1 MHPTDVRPAR
11 QPAPVRTRPRRRRG
25 ILALLAGLCGLASAG
40 LTYLGLT
47 ELTTPSFPPAMTA
60 PAPATVSPTAGTTT
74 GGPARLGAV
83 SWPAD
88 GFSAADISGVG
99 VVVGPGATRP
109 VPIASVAKLMTA
121 YVILHDHP
129 AAGRG
134 IGAGDHGPAVGGGR
148 LPSAGS

>member
-11 QPAPVRTRPRRRRG
+11 EPAPAPARTARRRPRG
-25 ILALLAGLCGLASAG
+25 ILALAAALCGLASAG

-60 PAPATVSPTAGTTT
+60 PAPASVSPAAGTTT
-74 GGPARLGAV
+74 TAGLARRGAV

-88 GFSAADISGVG
+88 GSSAADISGVG
-99 VVVGPGATRP
+99 LVTGPGATRP

-121 YVILHDHP
+121 YV
-129 AAGRG
+129 
-134 IGAGDHGPAVGGGR
+134 
-148 LPSAGS
+148 

>member
-1 MHPTDVRPAR
+1 MAVSQGPPGVPLWHRCDVSRTGRRNWRRTVAGMHPTDVRPAR

-25 ILALLAGLCGLASAG
+25 ILALLAGLCGLARAG

-88 GFSAADISGVG
+88 GFS
-99 VVVGPGATRP
+99 
-109 VPIASVAKLMTA
+109 
-121 YVILHDHP
+121 
-129 AAGRG
+129 
-134 IGAGDHGPAVGGGR
+134 
-148 LPSAGS
+148 